1 VRSIYEELVARKV
14 DLTSPIALLSDQT
27 SWQMSVLLE
36 DCLLFPKILPY
47 VREKD
52 EVRRYLRC
60 HLCRQRERP
69 IDAKLFWFCDVCMQR
84 ALDAVQ
90 ARKPAKGLIFFAPT
104 TQNADA
110 DILTQ
115 TLFWLQTKRM
125 VGLTALASSASST
138 RSAGAN
144 ERLNRSLYV
153 TSLRAKRSN
162 PAFHVLLWIA
172 SSLRSSQ

>member
-1 VRSIYEELVARKV
+1 MSAKKMRFEDTFVVIYADSANGQSMPSCFGFVMFVCSGPWMRFK
-14 DLTSPIALLSDQT
+14 
-27 SWQMSVLLE
+27 
-36 DCLLFPKILPY
+36 
-47 VREKD
+47 RES
-52 EVRRYLRC
+52 L
-60 HLCRQRERP
+60 QR
-69 IDAKLFWFCDVCMQR
+69 
-84 ALDAVQ
+84 
-90 ARKPAKGLIFFAPT
+90 GSFFFVPT

-125 VGLTALASSASST
+125 VGLTALASNASST